1 MRRSLKMM
9 LIYANK
15 MQKKMSEN
23 EGDLFS
29 KRLSCFMHFDGV
41 SEQLSKVTHLRL
53 QKFIEIRHKWK
64 DLSCEQAEIA
74 GRSYELFDD
83 ESVKLFLEDNCE
95 NFDLEWYYH
104 TKCYK
109 KFCDEEK
116 LRRQQKKEN
125 EAKTRAETASSTSET
140 CALENEELPRKITR
154 NAVQTET
161 TTSWPQRNKYVLPE
175 RCILCEKD
183 SSWFTKDP
191 VCQLG
196 LFFHVFLKNYKVCFD
211 SMLL

>member
-1 MRRSLKMM
+1 MER
-9 LIYANK
+9 
-15 MQKKMSEN
+15 
-23 EGDLFS
+23 
-29 KRLSCFMHFDGV
+29 
-41 SEQLSKVTHLRL
+41 
-53 QKFIEIRHKWK
+53 
-64 DLSCEQAEIA
+64 LSCEQAEIA
-74 GRSYELFDD
+74 GRSYELFND

-104 TKCYK
+104 TKYYK

-125 EAKTRAETASSTSET
+125 EAKTRVEAASSTSET

-175 RCILCEKD
+175 
-183 SSWFTKDP
+183 
-191 VCQLG
+191 V
-196 LFFHVFLKNYKVCFD
+196 Y
-211 SMLL
+211 SM

>member
-1 MRRSLKMM
+1 
-9 LIYANK
+9 
-15 MQKKMSEN
+15 MSEN

-29 KRLSCFMHFDGV
+29 KCLSCFMHFDGV
-41 SEQLSKVTHLRL
+41 SEQLSKVTNLRL

-64 DLSCEQAEIA
+64 DLSCKQAEIA

-83 ESVKLFLEDNCE
+83 ESVKLFLEDNHE

-104 TKCYK
+104 AKCYK
-109 KFCDEEK
+109 KVCDEEK
-116 LRRQQKKEN
+116 LCRKK
-125 EAKTRAETASSTSET
+125 KTK
-140 CALENEELPRKITR
+140 LKPELKRPPVLANHVPWRTNNCQEKNTR
-154 NAVQTET
+154 SAMQTET

-183 SSWFTKDP
+183 PSCFTKDP

-196 LFFHVFLKNYKVCFD
+196 FFFHDVF
-211 SMLL
+211 